1 MNKLKYLGLAT
12 FFAAIVVG
20 CTPTEEPKTDPETP
34 AKTTETTSVETPDA
48 KPDSATAEP
57 APTTSA
63 PDRKSETTAAT
74 KPAVGKPDAA
84 RPATKEEA
92 ATAASKNDVA
102 DSKASSEKE
111 ADMAKVEAQNA
122 KPLTA
127 KPVDPAKRGNVNATP
142 AAKPVQKDPPNV
154 NKAAQKADFV
164 GKWKRF
170 MDAENRAKHAKFA
183 AMLKKR
189 GKPVFPTDNYI
200 TVNADGTFTWDDN
213 ATATGRKVTGTWTVA
228 SGKAMFT
235 VKTVNGKAPDKD
247 DSKSF
252 DASVAKG
259 AKTLFRQNSER
270 GRYDRV

>member
-12 FFAAIVVG
+12 FLAAIVVG
-20 CTPTEEPKTDPETP
+20 CTPTEEPKTEPETP
-34 AKTTETTSVETPDA
+34 AKTTETTSIETPAA
-48 KPDSATAEP
+48 KPDP
-57 APTTSA
+57 AAPKPTDTTSA
-63 PDRKSETTAAT
+63 PDRKSETAAAT
-74 KPAVGKPDAA
+74 KPGEAKPDAA
-84 RPATKEEA
+84 PAAKDEA
-92 ATAASKNDVA
+92 AAAASQKEVA

-111 ADMAKVEAQNA
+111 ADMAKVEAQSA
-122 KPLTA
+122 QPLTA
-127 KPVDPAKRGNVNATP
+127 KPVDPAKRGIANTTP
-142 AAKPVQKDPPNV
+142 PAKPVQKDPPNV

-200 TVNADGTFTWDDN
+200 TVGADGTFTWDDN
-213 ATATGRKVTGTWTVA
+213 ATATGRKVTGTWTMA
-228 SGKAMFT
+228 SGKAVFT

-270 GRYDRV
+270 ARYDRV